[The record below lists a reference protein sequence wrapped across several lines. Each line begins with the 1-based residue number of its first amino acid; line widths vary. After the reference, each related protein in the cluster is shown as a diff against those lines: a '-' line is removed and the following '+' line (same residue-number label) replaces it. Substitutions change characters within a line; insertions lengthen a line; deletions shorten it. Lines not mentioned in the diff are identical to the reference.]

1 MPSDALDSLLAL
13 SETIGRDPALVQAAG
28 GNTSLKSGDVLW
40 IKASGTWLMNA
51 RSQPIMVPVQLG
63 PLLEAVTRQDPAAD
77 QPHDFT
83 IGEENRAGLRPSIE
97 TTVHAVLPQRVVVH
111 VHCVSTIAWACLRD
125 AELQL
130 APRLAGFDWAFIP
143 YVRPGLPLAR
153 AIQDRVRPITDVLVL
168 GNHGLVVAAD
178 SVEDAAQ
185 LLTSVTQRLR
195 RPARPAPPADA
206 NALLHL
212 ADGTGYR
219 LPRSRECHATALDSA
234 SLKVAALGSLYPDHV
249 IFLGPGNPILA
260 DSETVSEALARLA
273 ASGRPTPALLLVPG
287 RGSLMR
293 ENASAG
299 AEALARCLADVT
311 ARLKPGEDVVALSP
325 ADEWALL
332 NWDAEQY
339 RQSLNARARG

>member
-63 PLLEAVTRQDPAAD
+63 PLLEAVARQDPAAD

-153 AIQDRVRPITDVLVL
+153 AIQDRVRPTTDVLVL

-195 RPARPAPPADA
+195 RPARPAPPADTD
-206 NALLHL
+206 ALLHL
-212 ADGTGYR
+212 ADGNGYR

-234 SLKVAALGSLYPDHV
+234 SLKVAALGPL
-249 IFLGPGNPILA
+249 
-260 DSETVSEALARLA
+260 
-273 ASGRPTPALLLVPG
+273 
-287 RGSLMR
+287 
-293 ENASAG
+293 
-299 AEALARCLADVT
+299 
-311 ARLKPGEDVVALSP
+311 
-325 ADEWALL
+325 
-332 NWDAEQY
+332 
-339 RQSLNARARG
+339 